1 MTDIVK
7 GMARAWW
14 QSHDMKEGEGPL
26 DFVIDEA
33 EVKAMRAALMWLAD
47 NVSKEMSVA
56 FWNEF
61 YREYRT
67 GGQAETV
74 NALAA
79 AIRAA
84 GEEGK

>member
-7 GMARAWW
+7 GM
-14 QSHDMKEGEGPL
+14 
-26 DFVIDEA
+26 
-33 EVKAMRAALMWLAD
+33 VKAFYGINQNVDPPHKWFEHSDGQMRAALLWLAD